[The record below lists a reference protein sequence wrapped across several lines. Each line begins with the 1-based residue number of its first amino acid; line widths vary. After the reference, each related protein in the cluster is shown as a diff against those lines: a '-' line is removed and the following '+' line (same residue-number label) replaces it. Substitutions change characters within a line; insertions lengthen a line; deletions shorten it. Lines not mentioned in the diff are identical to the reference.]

1 MTIAEDLNAWLA
13 LEHEAVWLYP
23 IIGARFDGLL
33 ARATRSFEAHRD
45 TRDALL
51 GRLHKLGADP
61 VSTQLSYG
69 DAPTSKTQATSAAQ
83 DLESRIAAGCLKL
96 TGEAK
101 GGTRKNAIKN
111 LSKAAVASQT
121 WGAAP
126 RAFPGL
132 PDLAS

>member
-1 MTIAEDLNAWLA
+1 MTIAQDLNAWLA

-23 IIGARFDGLL
+23 IIGARFEGLL
-33 ARATRSFEAHRD
+33 PRATRSFESHRN

-51 GRLHKLGADP
+51 GRLQNLSTDP

-69 DAPTSKTQATSAAQ
+69 AAPTSKTQATSTAQNLEIRISAA
-83 DLESRIAAGCLKL
+83 CLKL
-96 TGEAK
+96 TGEAR
-101 GGTRKNAIKN
+101 GSTRKNAIKN
-111 LSKAAVASQT
+111 LTKAAVASQT